1 VIRPTEITATEAAS
15 NFFQLLD
22 EVDRERRSF
31 LIRRG
36 GKIVAAIGPPE
47 PRSMT
52 VREASRCCAPRPG
65 LTRIT
70 RATSTRPVIPCL
82 R

>member
-1 VIRPTEITATEAAS
+1 VIRPTEITAIEAAS

-36 GKIVAAIGPPE
+36 GKIVAA
-47 PRSMT
+47 M
-52 VREASRCCAPRPG
+52 G
-65 LTRIT
+65 LRN
-70 RATSTRPVIPCL
+70 RGR
-82 R
+82 